1 MQQGVFQKNL
11 QDMKLSLKV
20 KENGSNNKTEPNQDF
35 IHEGLYFNV
44 FRFTGHSVLD
54 VVVI

>member
-1 MQQGVFQKNL
+1 
-11 QDMKLSLKV
+11 MKLSSKV

-44 FRFTGHSVLD
+44 FQFNSHSVLG
-54 VVVI
+54 VVVITCFDENTHPD